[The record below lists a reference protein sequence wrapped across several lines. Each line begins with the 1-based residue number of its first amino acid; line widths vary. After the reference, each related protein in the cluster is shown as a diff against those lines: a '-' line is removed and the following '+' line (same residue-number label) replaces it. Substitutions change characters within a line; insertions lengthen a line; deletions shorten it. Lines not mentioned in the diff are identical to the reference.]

1 MKKLLLPVLLGLVC
15 APLSADPDLQEFVRD
30 LGYCDE
36 YISENLPA
44 PKARPKIAPK
54 KQQPV
59 HAAPQRDLMQPE
71 DLLHPRVF
79 QKGESAAMIPVLMRL
94 HRANPTSDKI
104 TRKLAVTCL
113 KNGQQREALYWYTQT
128 YQRDRSDFESL
139 WNMASLSYSLGETAQ
154 TKKYLEEYARLDPN
168 SAWGRMAREFLAG
181 RFSGADLG
189 DGFQKGLGR
198 VGEPAGGVSGKK
210 AATAAPAVSGK
221 SAETGDGILIVEG
234 KRYDVES
241 FVSFYDENTEIEKP
255 TKLKDTLKGKS
266 GTGTS
271 DKKAGKKLSLEKAV
285 VAEKVETGAKA
296 PPAAEASNK
305 AAPIES
311 AELKAT
317 APPLTP
323 PVASETK

>member
-1 MKKLLLPVLLGLVC
+1 MKKLLLPVLLGLIC
-15 APLSADPDLQEFVRD
+15 APLSADPDLQEFVRE
-30 LGYCDE
+30 LGYRDD

-44 PKARPKIAPK
+44 PKAPPKVAPK

-59 HAAPQRDLMQPE
+59 HAEPQRDLMQPE
-71 DLLHPRVF
+71 DLLYPRVF
-79 QKGESAAMIPVLMRL
+79 QKGESAAMIPVLVRL

-128 YQRDRSDFESL
+128 YHRNRSDFESL
-139 WNMASLSYSLGETAQ
+139 WNMASLSYSLGETAL
-154 TKKYLEEYARLDPN
+154 TKKYLEEYAKLDPN

-189 DGFQKGLGR
+189 DGFEKGIGR
-198 VGEPAGGVSGKK
+198 VGEPAGGVGGKK
-210 AATAAPAVSGK
+210 ASVAPTVSGK
-221 SAETGDGILIVEG
+221 SSETGDGILIVEG

-255 TKLKDTLKGKS
+255 TKLNDTLKGKS
-266 GTGTS
+266 GTRSS

-285 VAEKVETGAKA
+285 VADKAETGAKA
-296 PPAAEASNK
+296 PPAAEATK

-317 APPLTP
+317 APPPIP